1 MYVIVCSFVVSYSV
15 HAAACI
21 WPGAEISIDVIR
33 ATSRAQWI
41 STSSNDPPASTCVTV
56 GQPGQTGQT
65 GQPGSPMQE
74 RATRVHIIDGAS
86 SRGPCPPHPS
96 ETKITPPTG
105 QQGRQS
111 RRDGVQPA
119 ADPRPLD
126 GMARGASAVCV
137 ATAHDAQPSP
147 QILAGHRGYDTPSP
161 VVILDFDH
169 CSLFLA
175 LFHGRRE
182 VHKTVACLPLISAVF
197 TIARCLKHPH
207 LHLHLHPA

>member
-1 MYVIVCSFVVSYSV
+1 MDLDLIERPTCQHMCRQARRCRNAQ
-15 HAAACI
+15 HACTSLTAPAAVA
-21 WPGAEISIDVIR
+21 PVRLTRDE
-33 ATSRAQWI
+33 
-41 STSSNDPPASTCVTV
+41 NN
-56 GQPGQTGQT
+56 
-65 GQPGSPMQE
+65 SP
-74 RATRVHIIDGAS
+74 
-86 SRGPCPPHPS
+86 
-96 ETKITPPTG
+96 
-105 QQGRQS
+105 QQGNRAGSLDATGCSRQ
-111 RRDGVQPA
+111 RTRD
-119 ADPRPLD
+119 PL
-126 GMARGASAVCV
+126 MARGASAVFV

-197 TIARCLKHPH
+197 TIARCLEHPH